1 MEGQGMDRRKLLQI
15 GAGCGI
21 SGISGATGVWVGG
34 HYKPELRRLYD
45 GVFRPERLAHNED
58 DHRADFDKTAQVIT
72 QKQRSQTKET
82 VQALKKKYEGE
93 VLGKFRV
100 WDLIQRLALCVD
112 PTDTTLLCTSQYM
125 HVCQIIA
132 SMEEEGELD
141 DDMLLTAL
149 LHDLG
154 KVAMLAGEAPE
165 HVVCFVEPVEAL
177 EPGGGLDKVIFQFG
191 HDEIAY
197 SRFKDHVPEHVAWM
211 IRYHS
216 TMIGKSEPFMSE
228 RDREYE
234 AKYLSTFRKHD
245 QGSKSP
251 RFIPTHYTLDRYRD
265 FIESRFPNPIL
276 F

>member
-1 MEGQGMDRRKLLQI
+1 MPMDRRKLLQL
-15 GAGCGI
+15 GAGCGV
-21 SGISGATGVWVGG
+21 SGAAGVWVGG
-34 HYKPELRRLYD
+34 HYKPALRRYYD
-45 GVFRPERLAHNED
+45 RLFPPDVSEKPEDAPE
-58 DHRADFDKTAQVIT
+58 ADFYRGVGKIAER
-72 QKQRSQTKET
+72 QRRQTKET
-82 VQALKKKYEGE
+82 VLALKKKYEGE

-100 WDLIQRLALCVD
+100 WDLIQRLALCID

-132 SMEEEGELD
+132 SMEEDGKLD
-141 DDMLLTAL
+141 ETMLMTAL

-197 SRFKDHVPEHVAWM
+197 SRFKDHVPEHIAWM
-211 IRYHS
+211 VRYHS
-216 TMIGKSEPFMSE
+216 TIIHKSEPFMSA

-234 AKYLSTFRKHD
+234 QKYLAAFRVHD
-245 QGSKSP
+245 QGSKS
-251 RFIPTHYTLDRYRD
+251 IHYLPSPMTLDRYRD
-265 FIESRFPNPIL
+265 FVESHFPNPIL